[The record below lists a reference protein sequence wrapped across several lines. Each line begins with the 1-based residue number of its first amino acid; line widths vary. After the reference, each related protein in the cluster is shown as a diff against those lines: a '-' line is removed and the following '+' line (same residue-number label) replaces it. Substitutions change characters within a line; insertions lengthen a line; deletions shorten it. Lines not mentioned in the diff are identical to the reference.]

1 MVICSYIPLAAT
13 SETALNNFWDLISGI
28 VTFNSQSFEQI
39 HSLPQSGAG
48 ASIIV
53 FAAGFASACGNSIIL
68 FVNRVKASRF
78 MSILAIEAFF
88 FALNYGFWSASTWF
102 VSRTLFAASTDF
114 GTIARTLGFGIAPLM
129 LSFLVAL
136 PYFGEAIFLLLSLW
150 SLLAIVV
157 GIEVATGL
165 DRWSAFTCCL
175 VGWAVL
181 QLLMRT
187 VGNPI
192 AIIGKKLTDEVADV
206 KLVTDIQG
214 VEQIVS
220 QGPQL
225 LKRPIAT
232 QGSEGDEL

>member
-1 MVICSYIPLAAT
+1 MI
-13 SETALNNFWDLISGI
+13 ETALNNFWDLISGT
-28 VTFNSQSFEQI
+28 VTLNSQTFEQI
-39 HSLPQSGAG
+39 HRLPQSGLG

-78 MSILAIEAFF
+78 ISILAAGAFF

-102 VSRTLFAASTDF
+102 VSNTLFGTSTDF

-129 LSFLVAL
+129 LSFLAAL

-157 GIEVATGL
+157 GLEVATGL
-165 DRWSAFTCCL
+165 APWSAFTCCL
-175 VGWAVL
+175 VGWGVF

-192 AIIGKKLTDEVADV
+192 SIIGKKLADEVADV
-206 KLVTDIQG
+206 TLVTDIQG

-225 LKRPIAT
+225 LKRPNDPLRSE
-232 QGSEGDEL
+232 SEGDEL